1 MINYYVVKIKTKNKR
16 RTLTKLFKLGID
28 IFDIKYQKDVVIFK
42 VSYLDYKKIKNI
54 KTLDEINVI
63 RINGIERFKLILKR
77 YRMFFIFFI
86 IGIFIIV
93 FFTRFI
99 LFINYETENKEMK
112 ELLSTELS
120 NNGITLY
127 SYNKSYKQLEKI
139 KNKIK
144 EENKDKIEWI
154 ELEKN
159 GVLLNVKVIERV
171 HKDKKK
177 VSSVATDIVASKN
190 GYIKDIYA
198 SSGEIIKNKEDYVQ
212 KGDIIVSGNI
222 HRNDNV
228 VARVK
233 SNALVYAEVWY
244 IIKAN
249 TNTVLTEEVKNNKGT
264 TSLIINVFDKDLS
277 LFKINKKITNE
288 GNRYILKNNLFK
300 VSVKNKKN
308 TCLNKTTYKD
318 YELISMLRK
327 NITDNMNDTLEE
339 KEYIIEEKV
348 LKNYKENGK
357 MYIEVFLKTYENI
370 AKEQQA
376 LEEINEEEN

>member
-42 VSYLDYKKIKNI
+42 VSYLDYEKIKNI
-54 KTLDEINVI
+54 KTIDEINVI

-99 LFINYETENKEMK
+99 LFINYETESKEMR

-120 NNGITLY
+120 NNGVTLY
-127 SYNKSYKQLEKI
+127 SYNKNYKQLEKI

-144 EENKDKIEWI
+144 EDNKDKIEWI

-300 VSVKNKKN
+300 ISVKNKKN
-308 TCLNKTTYKD
+308 TYLNKTIYKD

>member
-42 VSYLDYKKIKNI
+42 VSYLDYEKIKNI
-54 KTLDEINVI
+54 KTIDEINVI

-99 LFINYETENKEMK
+99 LFINYETESKEMK
-112 ELLSTELS
+112 ELLSAELS

-127 SYNKSYKQLEKI
+127 SYNKNYKQLEKI

-144 EENKDKIEWI
+144 EDNKDKIEWI

-222 HRNDNV
+222 HRNDNI

-264 TSLIINVFDKDLS
+264 TSLVINVFDKDLS

-288 GNRYILKNNLFK
+288 GNRYILKNNVFK
-300 VSVKNKKN
+300 ISVKNKKN
-308 TCLNKTTYKD
+308 TYLNKTTYKD

>member
-54 KTLDEINVI
+54 KTIDEINVI

-99 LFINYETENKEMK
+99 LFINYETESKEMK

-120 NNGITLY
+120 NNGVTLY
-127 SYNKSYKQLEKI
+127 SYNKNYKQLEKI

-144 EENKDKIEWI
+144 EDNKDKIEWI

-264 TSLIINVFDKDLS
+264 TSLVINVFDKDLS

-300 VSVKNKKN
+300 ISVKNKKN
-308 TCLNKTTYKD
+308 TYLNKTTYKD